1 MEKTK
6 KNKSSMSLGERFLR
20 LLTDEQTGAA
30 IILAVV
36 VLILAL
42 TADNFL
48 STRNLTNLLRYAS
61 FYVMVGVGVLVI
73 FRSGAMDLSLGATMG
88 MSGILAAMLAQ
99 RGMPLWLILIE
110 TLVVGALI
118 GAFNGYLVGYW
129 GFPAFIATLGSK
141 QVVRGLITVI
151 TGGYPV
157 NGLSEEFTFLGAGSF
172 LGIPVPIY
180 VALAM
185 MGITAYVLNKTVFGR
200 HVCATGG
207 NTQAA
212 LVSGIN
218 TRRIQMLA
226 YVYGGCCA
234 AIAGTVLT
242 ARITSGQVNTGDGF
256 ELDAIAGAIIGGA
269 AMDGSGGTVTGVLCG
284 ILVIY
289 AVKNGMTLLAVNAYW
304 QQVVQGAIIII
315 AIFLDIIRKKQ
326 RK

>member
-6 KNKSSMSLGERFLR
+6 KNKSGMPLGERMLR

-36 VLILAL
+36 VLILAF

-110 TLVVGALI
+110 TLAVGALI

-157 NGLSEEFTFLGAGSF
+157 NGLSDEFTFLGAGSF
-172 LGIPVPIY
+172 LGVPVPIY
-180 VALAM
+180 VALVM

-218 TRRIQMLA
+218 TRRIQLLA

-256 ELDAIAGAIIGGA
+256 ELDAIASSYIGGVAVSGGVGKVTNTIVGALVIMSLTNGMNLLGVDVSFQYIVKGAIFI
-269 AMDGSGGTVTGVLCG
+269 
-284 ILVIY
+284 
-289 AVKNGMTLLAVNAYW
+289 LAVAFD
-304 QQVVQGAIIII
+304 VIS
-315 AIFLDIIRKKQ
+315 RKK
-326 RK
+326 